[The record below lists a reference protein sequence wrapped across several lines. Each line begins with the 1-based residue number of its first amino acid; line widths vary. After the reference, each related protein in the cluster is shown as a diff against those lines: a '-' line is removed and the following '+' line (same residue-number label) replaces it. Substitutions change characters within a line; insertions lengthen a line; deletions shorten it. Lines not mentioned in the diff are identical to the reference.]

1 MEAKLFDLGAS
12 ILLALAPFG
21 SALGTAKWPVGDFE
35 EGALCLSKDRT
46 PKLRLT
52 VAGGTELL
60 DQETDDRLQ

>member
-1 MEAKLFDLGAS
+1 MTESHNIGFHSLTHSLTRLQKDAAG
-12 ILLALAPFG
+12 
-21 SALGTAKWPVGDFE
+21 E
-35 EGALCLSKDRT
+35 ALCLSKDRT